1 MASDSENI
9 ELTQQERVAV
19 VMLRHDIDLE
29 DGDEVTAVFRR
40 ALTDVDTVATLL
52 DLGELSFADSTLL
65 NLILRAKAEH
75 DQARRPFVLAVTEG
89 GSVRRLFDITGV
101 TDVLG
106 LAGTRDE
113 ALRRIGT
120 LLAADADADAA
131 TRSAEPGS

>member
-29 DGDEVTAVFRR
+29 DGAEVTAVFQQ
-40 ALTDVDTVATLL
+40 ALTGTDTDATLL
-52 DLGELSFADSTLL
+52 DLGGLSFADSTLL

-89 GSVRRLFDITGV
+89 GAVRRLFDITGV
-101 TDVLG
+101 TEVLG
-106 LAGTRDE
+106 LTGTRAE

-120 LLAADADADAA
+120 LLDGDADAA
-131 TRSAEPGS
+131 AQPAEPGS